1 MTSLKIKLYTL
12 ISEMMQDILLFIGM
26 YRNHEEI
33 VISYYYL
40 VFKVG
45 VALILMQE
53 ITPLNSIHKPKY
65 D

>member
-12 ISEMMQDILLFIGM
+12 ISEMMQDILVVIGM
-26 YRNHEEI
+26 YRNHEEV
-33 VISYYYL
+33 VISYYYC

-45 VALILMQE
+45 VALILMKE

>member
-1 MTSLKIKLYTL
+1 M
-12 ISEMMQDILLFIGM
+12 SEMMQDILLFIGI